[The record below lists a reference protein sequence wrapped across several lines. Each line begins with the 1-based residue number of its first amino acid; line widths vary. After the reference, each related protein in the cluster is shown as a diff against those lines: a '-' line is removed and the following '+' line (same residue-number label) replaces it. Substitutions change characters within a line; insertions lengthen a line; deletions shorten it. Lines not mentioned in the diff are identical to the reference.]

1 MCRCFRGLVIFTAMT
16 LLVAS
21 PSRAASGLAGS
32 TSLGL
37 VEAPAS
43 LLGLDLKALEWEVC
57 GNPNGDPTIR
67 GTVIVIANDGGGNSG
82 DRSRLAVE
90 ILDEEPGPL
99 EGMVLASVRPV
110 LFELIGGAPITLSC
124 GSFTYK
130 VLLDDEVVQPVSI
143 LTLVGGDRTGAY
155 GTCAGNLSIEARLYL
170 TRIERPSE
178 TLSFPRSLTLQ
189 VSGHKP
195 ARPHGGSSRR
205 QDRALALLP
214 GRRRRPRDHPVLCGR
229 GTGREAVEA
238 SPFSS
243 AGIFLRADP
252 KRAPVYA

>member
-189 VSGHKP
+189 VSGHW
-195 ARPHGGSSRR
+195 
-205 QDRALALLP
+205 ALLTRQVDEGVSPLVLMADQVGGKIVPWPSCLGAVDDLGTILCFAGEVP
-214 GRRRRPRDHPVLCGR
+214 GERP
-229 GTGREAVEA
+229 
-238 SPFSS
+238 
-243 AGIFLRADP
+243 
-252 KRAPVYA
+252 